1 MAVIQVD
8 GRAVEYVLEGD
19 GREVVVLCSPN
30 FWPLDTWKLSG
41 LPELRDRYR
50 VIAFNNRGYGLS
62 EGTPTEYTVY
72 SLAEDTVRLMD
83 ALDVP
88 RAHLVGFAYGAQVA
102 VKIALGWPERVSS
115 LVLGAPGAGAP
126 RNPNDQPILA
136 VQAAIR
142 QKGYRDYIRGHV
154 SDEDWAFHPEVRA
167 AHPERPAALADAMWA
182 HAATEEEFLKHV
194 RARGGHRTLDD
205 VERITAPALVIVGDE
220 DFAARGDT
228 TPTEFAKV
236 LAARL
241 PNAELAI
248 IPRTRHMLF
257 WERPEACW
265 PRVREFLAAHADPTQ
280 VSPDAGA
287 PLG

>member
-8 GRAVEYVLEGD
+8 GRAVEYVQEGH

-41 LPELRDRYR
+41 LPELRDSYR
-50 VIAFNNRGYGLS
+50 VIAFNSRGYGQS
-62 EGTPTEYTVY
+62 AGTPTEYTIY
-72 SLAEDTVRLMD
+72 TLAEDTIRLMD

-102 VKIALGWPERVSS
+102 VKIGLGWPERVSS
-115 LVLGAPGAGAP
+115 LVLGAAGAGAP
-126 RNPNDQPILA
+126 SNPNDLPIHG
-136 VQAAIR
+136 VQEAIR
-142 QKGYRDYIRGHV
+142 RKGYKDYIQGHV
-154 SDEDWAFHPEVRA
+154 SAEDWAFHPEVRA
-167 AHPERPAALADAMWA
+167 AHPERPAALAEAMWE

-194 RARGGHRTLDD
+194 RARGGHQTLDD
-205 VERITAPALVIVGDE
+205 IERITAPALVIVGDE
-220 DFAARGDT
+220 DFAARGDS

-248 IPRTRHMLF
+248 VPRTRHMLF
-257 WERPEACW
+257 WERPEICW
-265 PRVREFLAAHADPTQ
+265 PRVKQFLATH
-280 VSPDAGA
+280 SSGA
-287 PLG
+287 

>member
-1 MAVIQVD
+1 MTVIQVN
-8 GRAVEYVLEGD
+8 GRAVEYMQEGD
-19 GREVVVLCSPN
+19 GHEVVVLCSPN

-41 LPELRDRYR
+41 LPELRDAYR

-102 VKIALGWPERVSS
+102 VKVALGWPERVAG
-115 LVLGAPGAGAP
+115 LVLGATGAGAP
-126 RNPNDQPILA
+126 SNPDDQPIHG
-136 VQAAIR
+136 VQAGIR
-142 QKGYRDYIRGHV
+142 AKGYREYVRGHV
-154 SDEDWAFHPEVRA
+154 SAEDWAFHPEVRA
-167 AHPERPAALADAMWA
+167 AHPERPAALADAMWE

-194 RARGGHRTLDD
+194 RARSGHQTLDD

-265 PRVREFLAAHADPTQ
+265 PRVKQFLAVHPSD
-280 VSPDAGA
+280 G
-287 PLG
+287 